1 MECTLSNIT
10 VSTIDGALAQGKL
23 SFIRSKFSFRLM
35 TDALSVIIFGS
46 QHVKSASQGQS
57 WRARPQL
64 VFLCIFAETDQNYLP
79 WKHDGKLNFPRTVIT
94 LSWLRRDTRSQL
106 S

>member
-10 VSTIDGALAQGKL
+10 VSTIDGARPQGKL
-23 SFIRSKFSFRLM
+23 SFRRSKFSFRLM
-35 TDALSVIIFGS
+35 NDALSVIIFGS

-57 WRARPQL
+57 RRARPRL
-64 VFLCIFAETDQNYLP
+64 VFLCIFTETDQNLP
-79 WKHDGKLNFPRTVIT
+79 WKHDGKLNFPLTVIT